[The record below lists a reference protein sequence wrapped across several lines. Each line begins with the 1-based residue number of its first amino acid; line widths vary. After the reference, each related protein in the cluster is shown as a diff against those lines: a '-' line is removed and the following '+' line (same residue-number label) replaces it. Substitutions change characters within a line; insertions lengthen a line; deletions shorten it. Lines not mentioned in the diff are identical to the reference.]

1 MTSIYDS
8 IKTPHGQVLAAFP
21 GAGIKCRVV
30 FVFIYLFIF
39 ETSFQSVSTVSVFS
53 PLLNLPQLHN

>member
-1 MTSIYDS
+1 MTSIYNS
-8 IKTPHGQVLAAFP
+8 IKSPHGEALAAFP

-30 FVFIYLFIF
+30 FGFIYLFSKQAF
-39 ETSFQSVSTVSVFS
+39 RASPLYLFF